1 MRVQPEDDHWTC
13 EVRVVVGDST
23 TEHTVTVSAADLERW
38 GDGSSS
44 ADVERLVMR
53 SFKFLL
59 VREPAGSILKTF
71 QLSVIPRYFSEF
83 DSIIRNH

>member
-1 MRVQPEDDHWTC
+1 MRVQPEGDHWTC

-59 VREPAGSILKTF
+59 DREAASSILKTF
-71 QLSVIPRYFSEF
+71 QLSVIPRYISEF
-83 DSIIRNH
+83 DSVIRKH